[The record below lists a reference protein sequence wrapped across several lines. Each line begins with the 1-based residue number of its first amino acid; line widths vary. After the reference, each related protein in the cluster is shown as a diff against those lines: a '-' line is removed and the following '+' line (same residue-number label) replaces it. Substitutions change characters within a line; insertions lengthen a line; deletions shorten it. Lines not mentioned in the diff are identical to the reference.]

1 MMQHDKYVLEQ
12 LEYYRERA
20 SEYDEWFLRQGRYD
34 QGPEHTEAWFKEA
47 DELRAKLEELQPLG
61 RVLELACGTGWWTE
75 QLLDYALSITA
86 VDASSEVMALNK
98 ARTDSSKVRYVQA
111 NIFEWQSEEKF
122 DFIFFSFWLSHVP
135 PERFEAFWQTVQQAL
150 APNGRVFFI
159 DSVHKKEATSK
170 DQVLPPQDGTVAK
183 RKLKDGREFE
193 IVKRFYDPE
202 KLSQDLSNLGWSVKA
217 SQTEKFFIYAEAKRS

>member
-1 MMQHDKYVLEQ
+1 MQHDKYVQEQ
-12 LEYYRERA
+12 LEYYRARA

-34 QGPEHTEAWFKEA
+34 QGKAHTDTWFAEVA
-47 DELRAKLEELQPLG
+47 ELQAKLSAMQPLG

-75 QLLDYALSITA
+75 QLLKSADSVTA
-86 VDASSEVMALNK
+86 VDASSEVIELNRE
-98 ARTDSSKVRYVQA
+98 RTKSPKINYVQA
-111 NIFEWQSEEKF
+111 NLFEWQADQTY

-135 PERFEAFWQTVQQAL
+135 PERFEAFWQRVADAL
-150 APNGRVFFI
+150 ASEGRVFLI

-193 IVKRFYDPE
+193 IVKIFYQPE
-202 KLSQDLSNLGWSVKA
+202 RLEKQLTKQDWRVTA
-217 SQTEKFFIYAEAKRS
+217 SQTNNFFIYAEATR